1 MLIRRLVIT
10 GIGQKFAQA
19 EFACLLA
26 AWAGRFET
34 DFEEGSSLRNGEPD
48 IGGGITGKPKGGVW
62 VSLKEVT
69 GW

>member
-1 MLIRRLVIT
+1 MHL

-26 AWAGRFET
+26 AWVGRFET
-34 DFEEGSSLRNGEPD
+34 DFEEGSPLRTGEPD
-48 IGGGITGKPKGGVW
+48 VGGGITGKPKGGVW
-62 VSLKEVT
+62 VSLKEVG